1 KHDGCTE
8 AFYKDQVEEDMRAR
22 QVDDQVKLEMQ
33 RLVRRYHEQPDDQID
48 DYEGDNSDEEQ
59 DKEADLAERLDGI
72 DLNDSSAS
80 EAIWSRLTENERMD
94 FLRLI
99 DSQEVDELIQPWVPC
114 LAYVHMMRHFN
125 GDPHGSNGPAAF
137 NDVIVASPLVASKV
151 ADVFESTHE
160 ALVTGLYNI
169 GQDEMLCKTK
179 CALLD
184 DIQAIYSRS
193 EFVVAMMSDLCGL

>member
-99 DSQEVDELIQPWVPC
+99 DSQEVDELIQPW
-114 LAYVHMMRHFN
+114 
-125 GDPHGSNGPAAF
+125 
-137 NDVIVASPLVASKV
+137 
-151 ADVFESTHE
+151 
-160 ALVTGLYNI
+160 
-169 GQDEMLCKTK
+169 
-179 CALLD
+179 
-184 DIQAIYSRS
+184 
-193 EFVVAMMSDLCGL
+193 